1 MHCRIYWICYIGSF
15 PLYERMSTQDIFS
28 FASDTDT
35 DVPGIVDVLDQVN
48 DTATYYLAE
57 KGTKQY
63 LVKVTKDFITTNELA
78 DKVDVKKFIVGKNK
92 FKKGYQIL

>member
-1 MHCRIYWICYIGSF
+1 MSKFEWWIDFII
-15 PLYERMSTQDIFS
+15 Q
-28 FASDTDT
+28 
-35 DVPGIVDVLDQVN
+35 PGIVDVLDQAN